1 MKFNQIYSKQFISL
15 ILVLFFSLF
24 GYSQNQ
30 KKIDETWNLLLNNKR
45 KEARDSFEK
54 YLRKDIDKNIEI
66 LLLDAYIEMEFGKII
81 FDTEFVENFV
91 KYEESKNYLFPMFN
105 QPFMLGNLSNNGY
118 DDYSYQKIDILYN
131 QEHLKTDP
139 IVAFYKN
146 EMDRRRRVIEN
157 KAKTMEIL
165 NPISQWQFCGVFEN
179 LNDSGLDM
187 EYEPEVYPKNDKI
200 FDAASNGNVGW
211 YNPPFKQ
218 NFAGVH
224 YYYNEQEYGHGIM
237 YAQTFIESETEQE
250 VMLSFGSSSSIKIFL
265 NDVEIYSNNLIQ
277 NANIN
282 AYQIKFTLS
291 EGMNR
296 LLLKSSTIGTSYFF
310 TSMTNVNGEPLSNIT
325 FYDTY
330 KPYTKGTL
338 EKINPTEI
346 TPYFEEYFTNLINKE
361 PNNPLYKIALFNA
374 YLYNGKHDL
383 AEDVMENFYVNYPE
397 SSILRSHLATLYS
410 AKGEEQKAQEM
421 YKNMEISDKDYYY
434 NIVQL
439 FINSGV
445 LSSKTI
451 NELQEIKTKAEKLP
465 TRHWATLIDYFIA
478 ARNGNIDLMLDTYAD
493 ILKIS
498 ANNENLYSIYCSFYA
513 TLKNDKEKT
522 IRLLEEIYQEKEIET
537 VANSLIRYYNQTGR
551 KEDRVKLL
559 KKQYELYPYIN
570 SKVSDYIT
578 FLNEEQKYN
587 EVIEITNR
595 LLQNFPYS
603 FTLMETQGQAYN
615 KLNDIKQA
623 EKLFRQSLSHN
634 SGNSSLRKMLYD
646 LTKKT
651 DETEQVVTKDVYDL
665 IKKRRGSTMKAD
677 YGVVILL
684 DECIINVFPEG
695 GQQYNITYVYE
706 ITSDAGVEILK
717 EYPLNTYSN
726 TILKSEIVKPDG
738 SIVPAERN
746 YDGFVFTNLKTGDVI
761 YISYLSFSNATGRF
775 YKDFALNYAFSAYH
789 PLEEIR
795 YGIIYPKDIVFNTAS
810 INGDIPHTV
819 KKVGNKNYME
829 WRRTKVPAIPI
840 YENFSPSYDDM
851 ANSLQIST
859 IKSWAEIA
867 NWYADLVQKNLKFD
881 KVTLDTYNA
890 IFPNGVSGLTETDI
904 AKKIYAYI
912 QDNIT
917 YSFLDFR
924 QSGYVPQ
931 KPSRTITT
939 KLGDCKD
946 LSTLFVTLA
955 RKAGLNANLVL
966 VLTNDNGTLSNQLPN
981 IGFNHCIIRVELE
994 GKEHFMELTDNY
1006 APFNTMPVNL
1016 YKANA
1021 LVISFD
1027 KSENAKA
1034 QLIEIPFDNTFKGA
1048 IHQQSV
1054 VTVEGDQKNITNT
1067 ITFSGSGKSYYNYLF
1082 SEATSEDVRTKEIE
1096 KFYNNILGKVV
1107 KVHNTKLVKNDKYE
1121 NELTHSN
1128 TITVMDKLQSLGSIK
1143 LTTIP
1148 FLNKAYTRDIIRE
1161 EKRNNPIFYVYYE
1174 DVNQYTS
1181 EIVIHID
1188 EGKTFIEIPENQN
1201 IKYKNH
1207 SYELK
1212 YELIKPNSLK
1222 VIRTINVPFENISVI
1237 EYPEYKKFVE
1247 NVIQAEEQVIGF
1259 K

>member
-1 MKFNQIYSKQFISL
+1 MKFNRIYSKQILCFIVAVVFPFL
-15 ILVLFFSLF
+15 
-24 GYSQNQ
+24 GHSQDQ
-30 KKIDETWNLLLNNKR
+30 KKVDETWKLLLTNKR

-54 YLRKDIDKNIEI
+54 HLRKDIDKSIEVF
-66 LLLDAYIEMEFGKII
+66 LLDAYIEMESGKII
-81 FDTEFVENFV
+81 FDTEFIENFV
-91 KYEESKNYLFPMFN
+91 KYEESNNYLFPMFN
-105 QPFMLGNLSNNGY
+105 QPFMLGNLSSNGY
-118 DDYSYQKIDILYN
+118 DDYTYQKIDILYN

-139 IVAFYKN
+139 VVAYFKN
-146 EMDRRRRVIEN
+146 EMDRRRRITDN
-157 KAKTMEIL
+157 KAQTLEVL
-165 NPISQWQFCGVFEN
+165 NPIRQWQLCGVFEN

-187 EYEPEVYPKNDKI
+187 EYEPETYPKNDKL
-200 FDAASNGNVGW
+200 FDAASNGKVGW
-211 YNPPFKQ
+211 YNPPLKQ
-218 NFAGVH
+218 DFAGVH
-224 YYYNEQEYGHGIM
+224 FYYNEQEYGHGIM

-250 VMLSFGSSSSIKIFL
+250 VMLSFGSSSSLKIFL

-282 AYQIKFTLS
+282 AYQVKFTLS
-291 EGMNR
+291 KGINR
-296 LLLKSSTIGTSYFF
+296 LLLKSSTIGTTYFF
-310 TSMTNVNGEPLSNIT
+310 TSMTDLNGTPLNNIT
-325 FYDTY
+325 FYDTH
-330 KPYTKGTL
+330 KPYTKGTI
-338 EKINPTEI
+338 EKINPTEVA
-346 TPYFEEYFTNLINKE
+346 PYFEEHFKNLINNK
-361 PNNPLYKIALFNA
+361 PDNPLYNIALFNA

-383 AEDVMENFYVNYPE
+383 AEDVMENFYVKYPE
-397 SSILRSHLATLYS
+397 SSIIRAHLATLYS
-410 AKGEEQKAQEM
+410 SKGENQKAQEL

-439 FINSGV
+439 FINSDV

-451 NELQEIKTKAEKLP
+451 PELQDIKIKAEKLP
-465 TRHWATLIDYFIA
+465 TKHWSALIDYFIA
-478 ARNGNIDLMLDTYAD
+478 ARNGNIDLMFDVYED

-498 ANNENLYSIYCSFYA
+498 ANNENLYSIYCSFFDS
-513 TLKNDKEKT
+513 LKNDKEKT
-522 IRLLEEIYQEKEIET
+522 IRLLEEIYQEKEIESI
-537 VANSLIRYYNQTGR
+537 ASSLIRYYNQTGR
-551 KEDRVKLL
+551 KEDRIKLL

-570 SKVSDYIT
+570 SRANDYVT
-578 FLNEEQKYN
+578 YLNEEKKYN
-587 EVIEITNR
+587 EVIEVTNT

-603 FTLMETQGQAYN
+603 FTLLEVQGQAYN
-615 KLNDIKQA
+615 NLKEIKQA

-646 LTKKT
+646 VTKKT
-651 DETEQVVTKDVYDL
+651 DEAEQIVTKDVYDL
-665 IKKRRGSTMKAD
+665 IKKRRNSTMKTD

-684 DECIINVFPEG
+684 DECIINIFPEG
-695 GQQYNITYVYE
+695 GQQYNVTYVYE
-706 ITSDAGVEILK
+706 ITSDAGVEYLK
-717 EYPLNTYSN
+717 EYSLNTYSN

-738 SIVPAERN
+738 SIVPAEKN
-746 YDGFVFTNLKTGDVI
+746 YNGFVFTNLKAGDVI
-761 YISYLSFSNATGRF
+761 YINYLSYSNSSGRF
-775 YKDFALNYAFSAYH
+775 YKDFALNYAFSSYY
-789 PLEEIR
+789 PIEEVR
-795 YGIIYPKDIVFNTAS
+795 YGIIYPKDITFNSTS
-810 INGDIPHTV
+810 VNGNIPHSV
-819 KKVGNKNYME
+819 KKVGDKNYME
-829 WRRTKVPAIPI
+829 WKREKVPAIPI
-840 YENFSPSYDDM
+840 YEEYSPSYDDT
-851 ANSLQIST
+851 ANSVQIST
-859 IKSWAEIA
+859 IKSWGEIA

-881 KVTLDTYNA
+881 KVTMDTYNS
-890 IFPNGVSGLTETDI
+890 IFPKGVSELSQTEI

-1021 LVISFD
+1021 LVVSFD

-1034 QLIEIPFDNTFKGA
+1034 NLIEIPFDNTLKGSV
-1048 IHQQSV
+1048 QQESV
-1054 VTVEGDQKNITNT
+1054 VTIEGDQKNIINT
-1067 ITFSGSGKSYYNYLF
+1067 ITFSGNGKAYYNYLF

-1096 KFYNNILGKVV
+1096 KYYNNILGKVV

-1148 FLNKAYTRDIIRE
+1148 FLNKAYTRDIIME
-1161 EKRNNPIFYVYYE
+1161 EKRNNPIFYIYYE
-1174 DVNQYTS
+1174 NLNQYKS
-1181 EIVIHID
+1181 EIVINID

-1212 YELIKPNSLK
+1212 YELTKPNSLK
-1222 VIRTINVPFENISVI
+1222 VIRTIDVPFDNISVA
-1237 EYPEYKKFVE
+1237 EYPEYKNFVE